1 MMLTDISKEARNTLG
16 EMYVLRKYAEDEE
29 LELDEVLQDF
39 MVNIYLDS
47 TEESD
52 KFIASL
58 KELKFKEFIEI
69 DIEENDKLEAIPSIE
84 SLKINNKAEL
94 YILKYMVYNGGLDI
108 ETRSDL
114 ITFSDICKKLS
125 ENGIYIVLVVII
137 PILCMV
143 TDTVFNIINTFR

>member
-1 MMLTDISKEARNTLG
+1 MLLTDISKEARNTLG

-29 LELDEVLQDF
+29 LDLDEVLQNF

-47 TEESD
+47 KEESD

-58 KELKFKEFIEI
+58 KELKIKEFIKINI
-69 DIEENDKLEAIPSIE
+69 DVNENLEEIPSIE
-84 SLKINNKAEL
+84 SLELTNKAEL

-108 ETRSDL
+108 ETRSNFL
-114 ITFSDICKKLS
+114 SLSDVCKTLS
-125 ENGIYIVLVVII
+125 ENGIYIIIIAII

-143 TDTVFNIINTFR
+143 IDTILNTINTFR